1 MNLDRGQRARAK
13 VRGGVAFLQR
23 SNIFHRFCASIL
35 CGISGTLVFTHSP
48 KLVSQQSSVDA
59 GEHIENTLEALS
71 VLIDKDNSTPAG
83 LPNLAYIEFDVH
95 VSQQIVLEAGA
106 ATMLA
111 V

>member
-1 MNLDRGQRARAK
+1 M
-13 VRGGVAFLQR
+13 
-23 SNIFHRFCASIL
+23 
-35 CGISGTLVFTHSP
+35 
-48 KLVSQQSSVDA
+48 
-59 GEHIENTLEALS
+59 EALS

-95 VSQQIVLEAGA
+95 VSQQIDLEAGA